1 MKKML
6 ATVAAIPLL
15 IYATLSQPV
24 NAKAYDIDS
33 AFTDSFYVSV
43 DIGDYII
50 DDFSLVTVQYNNR
63 TISVNVTFT
72 NVYTMNDLMT
82 ITGESKEELYSDLL
96 GLWLSDQNGVFWD
109 ANSCNLIYDKSYYPK
124 FTENTE
130 DYSWEYNKTYWSP
143 DINNIQ
149 VGDYFNFYVCL
160 YDTTENITVNIF
172 GHEYEINTIP
182 PAPVIY
188 EPPIIELSTLPST
201 TVATT
206 TEEVRTTTFQT
217 KLPPSI
223 TPIPYPTTTTS
234 TTMTTTSTTTSS
246 TTTEVTTSS
255 TSTTFTTEPNTT
267 STSTTTTT
275 TMEAL
280 TTATTNTIKKLDS
293 SNKTE
298 SDSIIKT
305 LIDVIGAAVLF
316 GLGYIIKK

>member
-109 ANSCNLIYDKSYYPK
+109 ANSCNLIYNESYYPK
-124 FTENTE
+124 FTKNTE

-143 DINNIQ
+143 DISNIQ

-160 YDTTENITVNIF
+160 YDTTENTTVNIF

-182 PAPVIY
+182 PALIIY
-188 EPPIIELSTLPST
+188 EPSVIDVSTVPST
-201 TVATT
+201 TIATT
-206 TEEVRTTTFQT
+206 TEEILTTTFQT

-234 TTMTTTSTTTSS
+234 TTTTTTSTTTS

-255 TSTTFTTEPNTT
+255 TSTTSTAKPNTT

-275 TMEAL
+275 TEAL
-280 TTATTNTIKKLDS
+280 TTATTNAIKKLDS
-293 SNKTE
+293 SNKTGPI
-298 SDSIIKT
+298 SIIKT
-305 LIDVIGAAVLF
+305 LLDVVGAIVLF